1 MRLLRKVEF
10 RILAPQNG
18 KFYLD
23 STLHFAAE
31 QFGQPAG
38 MAGFVAGKIFIELQP
53 FSAGVPGKVKDGD
66 APLVAVE

>member
-1 MRLLRKVEF
+1 M
-10 RILAPQNG
+10 
-18 KFYLD
+18 D